1 MRKDQLDLFVKGERP
16 GFRLNHLEIYNWGT
30 FHNKVWT
37 LFTDGGQNLLTGDVG
52 SGKSSLVDALTT
64 LLVPHNKITYNKAA
78 GADKQER
85 SLYTYIKGAYGNE
98 QDEENQTSKL
108 LTLRDEASYSVILG
122 VFHNDAMQRSVT
134 LAQVFRLRKNDK
146 NPDRFYVLAENA
158 LSIKND
164 FFGVK
169 KDISDIK
176 SILKKKDGCEV
187 FESFKEY
194 SVRFRQEFGIKS
206 DQALDLFYQA
216 VSMKSVGNL
225 TDFVR
230 THMLE
235 KTEVEAHIE
244 ELCSSFEDLRNAHEA
259 VIKARNQIEL
269 LDPIVVLGK
278 KYNEDQKVKSENISY
293 RSYIEPY
300 IAKIRLDL
308 LTESLLNLNE
318 KKERT
323 ESNLASLQNQ
333 KQAESKNLIDLQ
345 VSLQSAGGGR
355 IQTLK
360 NTIEE
365 KSKEKDRRFTQHGR
379 YSVPCVELGLAIPKS
394 VDEFITNKNQVQVI
408 QEETKWAKE
417 KNETEILSLNIE
429 ISKLKDQETT
439 IKDEI
444 ESLRSRQSNIPKHS
458 LDLRANMAKALDLNE
473 QGLPFVGELLQVKSS
488 EKKWQGAIERVLRS
502 FGLSILVSEKDY
514 LEVSA
519 YVNKTHLKDKLVY
532 FRVNEARRSINSKP
546 AQDTLLGKLD
556 IKKDSQFAVWLRQEL
571 EEHFNFICCET
582 VEDFQKQV
590 RAISISGQIKSFNKR
605 HEKDDRYR
613 IDDKSR
619 YILGWSNKE
628 KIESF
633 KNDLKVVQQEGQ
645 KLVDKVLKH
654 AATKSDLDSRV
665 TNCQGMLHFLSFE
678 DINWYDL
685 SQLILDIEKEIKK
698 LTAESSNIKSIED
711 LIKVSTDKIQELDI
725 KFNEMQKSL
734 GGIDGTIKQQ
744 EEAKANCLD
753 QLNTLDAE
761 VTENIFP
768 YLDEICQALKIASDL
783 SLTNLSK
790 KQTQLR
796 DSIQSKIDAL
806 SKIIE
811 KDQERIIKLIG
822 GFLSLFPEFTTNID
836 TSPKSLPEIFN
847 ILQKLKDED
856 LPRHEQRFYKKLK
869 EDTIKGM
876 AMFQELLEKERRN
889 IEGKIKTINACLRD
903 IDYNEGTYISILL
916 NKSADQ
922 EIITFRNDL
931 RQILSNTV
939 GVENVYNEQK
949 FTQVKTLIDR
959 FRGRQQFTDIDRKWT
974 AKVTDVRN
982 WFTFA
987 ASEKFHAD
995 NSEKEFYP
1003 DSGGKSGGQKEKL
1016 AYTVLAS
1023 ALAYQY
1029 GIDSVQESP
1038 KSFRFVMIDEAFG
1051 RGSDESA
1058 RYGLTLF
1065 EKLNLQ
1071 LLVVTPLQKIHVIED
1086 YVSHVHFVHNE
1097 ASKESRLHSLTIEQF
1112 RESKSSHRNKLAK
1125 SGDLTDA

>member
-1 MRKDQLDLFVKGERP
+1 M
-16 GFRLNHLEIYNWGT
+16 
-30 FHNKVWT
+30 
-37 LFTDGGQNLLTGDVG
+37 
-52 SGKSSLVDALTT
+52 
-64 LLVPHNKITYNKAA
+64 
-78 GADKQER
+78 
-85 SLYTYIKGAYGNE
+85 
-98 QDEENQTSKL
+98 
-108 LTLRDEASYSVILG
+108 
-122 VFHNDAMQRSVT
+122 
-134 LAQVFRLRKNDK
+134 
-146 NPDRFYVLAENA
+146 
-158 LSIKND
+158 
-164 FFGVK
+164 
-169 KDISDIK
+169 
-176 SILKKKDGCEV
+176 
-187 FESFKEY
+187 
-194 SVRFRQEFGIKS
+194 
-206 DQALDLFYQA
+206 
-216 VSMKSVGNL
+216 
-225 TDFVR
+225 
-230 THMLE
+230 
-235 KTEVEAHIE
+235 
-244 ELCSSFEDLRNAHEA
+244 ED
-259 VIKARNQIEL
+259 
-269 LDPIVVLGK
+269 
-278 KYNEDQKVKSENISY
+278 
-293 RSYIEPY
+293 
-300 IAKIRLDL
+300 
-308 LTESLLNLNE
+308 SLLNLNE

-323 ESNLASLQNQ
+323 ESNLANVQNLR
-333 KQAESKNLIDLQ
+333 QAESKNLIDLQ

-355 IQTLK
+355 IQSLK
-360 NTIEE
+360 GTIEE
-365 KSKEKDRRFTQHGR
+365 KSKEKDRRLTQHNR
-379 YSVPCVELGLAIPKS
+379 YDEPCSFLGLPTPKT
-394 VDEFITNKNQVQVI
+394 VDEFITNKNQAQVI
-408 QEETKWAKE
+408 QDETKLAKDRI
-417 KNETEILSLNIE
+417 ETEILNLNIDV
-429 ISKLKDQETT
+429 SKLKTQESS
-439 IKDEI
+439 IIEEI

-458 LDLRANMAKALDLNE
+458 LDLRANMARELNLNE
-473 QGLPFVGELLQVKSS
+473 QDLPFVGELLQVKSS
-488 EKKWQGAIERVLRS
+488 EKKWQGSIERVLRS

-514 LEVSA
+514 LDVSA
-519 YVNKTHLKDKLVY
+519 YVNRTHLKDKLVY
-532 FRVNEARRSINSKP
+532 FRVNEARRAITSKP

-556 IKKDSQFAVWLRQEL
+556 IKKDSQFTAWLRQEL
-571 EEHFNFICCET
+571 EEHFNFICCES

-605 HEKDDRYR
+605 HEKDDRFR

-628 KIESF
+628 KIESL
-633 KNDLKVVQQEGQ
+633 KNDLKLVQHEGQ
-645 KLVDKVLKH
+645 KIIDKLLRNNN
-654 AATKSDLDSRV
+654 TKDELDSRMS
-665 TNCQGMLHFLSFE
+665 NCQRMLHFLSFE
-678 DINWYDL
+678 DINWYDI
-685 SQLILDIEKEIKK
+685 SQLILSIEKEIKK
-698 LTAESSNIKSIED
+698 LTAESSNLKAIED
-711 LIKVSTDKIQELDI
+711 LIKVSNDKIQELDN
-725 KFNEMQKSL
+725 KLNEMQKSWGAL
-734 GGIDGTIKQQ
+734 DSTIKQQ
-744 EEAKANCLD
+744 EESKVNCLE
-753 QLNTLDAE
+753 QLSTLDSE
-761 VTENIFP
+761 VTDKVFP
-768 YLDEICQALKIASDL
+768 HLDEICQSLKLLSDVN
-783 SLTNLSK
+783 LTNLGK
-790 KQTQLR
+790 KQNQLR

-836 TSPKSLPEIFN
+836 ASPKSLAEISN

-876 AMFQELLEKERRN
+876 AMFQELLEKEKRN

-922 EIITFRNDL
+922 EIVTFRNDL
-931 RQILSNTV
+931 RQILSNTA

-959 FRGRQQFTDIDRKWT
+959 FRGRQQFSDIDKKWT

-1029 GIDSVQESP
+1029 GIDSMQESP

-1097 ASKESRLHSLTIEQF
+1097 ASKESRLHTLTIEQF
-1112 RESKSSHRNKLAK
+1112 RESKNSHRNKQAK
-1125 SGDLTDA
+1125 VGDAVDA